1 MSRKMSQTPTFLR
14 FILESLNYRRRVHI
28 AVALGVM
35 TATAV
40 LTGALV
46 VGDSMRGS
54 LRHLAL
60 DRLQGIDE
68 ALVVPRFF
76 RAELVDEMAASHN
89 PSPPDAKNA
98 SPKIV
103 PSKITA
109 VPAILLQATLSH
121 SSGSIEENRR
131 VAGRVT
137 VLGVGPG
144 FWKDFAQAGPILSE
158 PLGGSDIVLNQPLA
172 EKLNVR
178 EGEEVVLRLPGLS
191 DIPADSALGR
201 KTGTIKSRRLRV
213 KKILPAEGL
222 GRFGL
227 YPTQQAPD
235 DAFVS
240 PETLQNMLDQPG
252 RVNAIFA
259 SVGDEGS
266 PVTAADTALL
276 TDSLHPR
283 LADYGLSI
291 KRTRLGYFNFTS
303 DQMLFDAPIERAA
316 EKAFEPLNGQP
327 TFTYLANY
335 ILAGGE
341 GNGSD
346 AAVAKIP
353 YSTIT
358 ALNLQTD
365 PPLGPFVSPSGGT
378 IKPLGDDEIILNSW
392 AADDM
397 AKQGVTLK
405 PGDPIR
411 VQYFLPESL
420 HGQTTEATATLRL
433 NAIVEMSGPA
443 ADPNLVPEVK
453 GLTDKRS
460 IADWDP
466 PFPFDASRVRSRPP
480 NDQDE
485 QYWKRYKALPK
496 AFVSL
501 ACGRRLWSSRF
512 GQTTSWRIPAQPDA
526 TVENLAERVQIDP
539 AAAGF
544 KFLPVKQIALE
555 AASGTTPFDGLFL
568 AFSFFIIASAV
579 MLVALLFKLGID
591 GQGAEIGLLLALG
604 FSRRRVRR
612 LLLAEG
618 LVVSL
623 VGGVVG
629 VIGGVI
635 YAWLMLVGMQTVW
648 LAAIVTPFLHLYVTL
663 GSLFEGFAIGVLV
676 SLATIA
682 WSLRQLRK
690 ISVRRLLAGETTPPL
705 LEESGTENGTAS
717 RARSTRLDVAT
728 FSDIADPDD
737 LSDADSP
744 LHAAWW
750 RARWAP
756 IAKQYHRRRPA
767 NWPRTLGK
775 IGLALALLLALAAI
789 VLQLHTSEAQA
800 EIFFS
805 SASLVLIAELLLIW
819 DRLRSD
825 RGSTL
830 VSGGRGALL
839 RLAVRNA
846 ARHPVRSTLTIGLM
860 AAATFLIVSMSAFR
874 LEPPA
879 HGAKMTSGDGGF
891 SLFAQTDLP
900 IYQDLNS
907 PQVRADFSLDPKSEA
922 LLAGCQIESVRVH
935 SGDDASC
942 LNLFQPRQPRIL
954 GIPQAMIDRGGFAWS
969 DSAAK
974 TAEEKKNPWLLL
986 VPPEGRVE
994 APRGRDEVEPDEN
1007 TGERPTPVVLDEAT
1021 ALYSLHLEGVGSTFH
1036 ITAANGEKVALIVVG
1051 ILQNSLFQGDVLMSE
1066 SALLRYFPATSG
1078 YRFFLVDTD
1087 DKPMAAVRNALETN
1101 LDDFGFDA
1109 EPTAERLAA
1118 FEAVQNTYLST
1129 FQSLGGLGLLLGT
1142 IGLAV
1147 VQLRSVFERRG
1158 ELALLRAAGFRR
1170 RRLAAMVMWE
1180 NAALLIAGLGAGI
1193 LAALVA
1199 IAAQLFAGSAAIP
1212 WIELSAT
1219 LVLVFV
1225 VGLAAGMIAV
1235 RATLRA
1241 PLIPAL
1247 RGE

>member
-1 MSRKMSQTPTFLR
+1 MSQTPTRLR

-40 LTGALV
+40 LAGALV

-76 RAELVDEMAASHN
+76 RAELADELGASRD
-89 PSPPDAKNA
+89 PLRPET
-98 SPKIV
+98 
-103 PSKITA
+103 KITA
-109 VPAILLQATLSH
+109 QPAILLQATLSH
-121 SSGSIEENRR
+121 SSGSNDQNRS

-137 VLGVGPG
+137 VLGVDPE
-144 FWKDFAQAGPILSE
+144 FWKTFARTGPTISKPIGSSE
-158 PLGGSDIVLNQPLA
+158 IVLNQPLA
-172 EKLNVR
+172 DKLNVKK
-178 EGEEVVLRLPGLS
+178 GDEVILRLPRPS
-191 DIPADSALGR
+191 DIPADSSLGR
-201 KTGTIKSRRLRV
+201 KKETVHSLPALRV
-213 KKILPAEGL
+213 AEILPAEGL

-227 YPTQQAPD
+227 FPTQQLPD
-235 DAFVS
+235 VAFVATS
-240 PETLQNMLDQPG
+240 TLQDALDQPG

-259 SVGDEGS
+259 SVGAEGT

-276 TDSLHPR
+276 AESLHPK
-283 LADYGLSI
+283 LTDYGLSI
-291 KRTRLGYFNFTS
+291 KPTPLGYFNFTS
-303 DQMLFDAPIERAA
+303 DRMLFDAPIERAA
-316 EKAFEPLNGQP
+316 EKVFEPLHGQA

-335 ILAGGE
+335 ILAGGDGKN
-341 GNGSD
+341 GN
-346 AAVAKIP
+346 ARVAKIP

-358 ALNLQTD
+358 ALNLRTD
-365 PPLGPFVSPSGGT
+365 PPLGPFRTPAGDT
-378 IKPLGDDEIILNSW
+378 IGPLSDDEIILNSW

-397 AKQGVTLK
+397 AKQGVPLK
-405 PGDPIR
+405 PGDPIPI
-411 VQYFLPESL
+411 QYFLPESL
-420 HGQTTEATATLRL
+420 DGHTVEATETLRL
-433 NAIVEMSGPA
+433 KAIVEMSGPA
-443 ADPNLVPEVK
+443 ADPDLVPEVK
-453 GLTDKRS
+453 GLTDRKS

-466 PFPFDASRVRSRPP
+466 PFPFDRSRVRTRPP

-485 QYWKRYKALPK
+485 QYWKSYKIRPK

-501 ACGRRLWSSRF
+501 ACGQRLWSSRF
-512 GQTTSWRIPAQPDA
+512 GQTTSWRIPDKPGLTDD
-526 TVENLAERVQIDP
+526 NLADRLQIDP
-539 AAAGF
+539 AAEGF
-544 KFLPVKQIALE
+544 KFLPVKQLALE
-555 AASGTTPFDGLFL
+555 AASGTTPFDELFFW
-568 AFSFFIIASAV
+568 FSFFIIASAV

-604 FSRRRVRR
+604 FSRRGVRW

-618 LVVSL
+618 AIVSL
-623 VGGVVG
+623 AGALAG
-629 VIGGVI
+629 VIGGVL
-635 YAWLMLVGMQTVW
+635 YAWLMLVGLQTVW
-648 LAAIVTPFLHLYVTL
+648 LAAVVTPFLHLYVTP
-663 GSLFEGFAIGVLV
+663 GSVAEGFLIGVLV

-682 WSLRQLRK
+682 LSLRQLRGM
-690 ISVRRLLAGETTPPL
+690 SVRQLLAGETTPSSF
-705 LEESGTENGTAS
+705 ERSDERS
-717 RARSTRLDVAT
+717 RARSKRFDVAI
-728 FSDIADPDD
+728 SPDVADPDD

-756 IAKQYHRRRPA
+756 VVKQYDRWRPA
-767 NWPRTLGK
+767 NWPRALGK
-775 IGLALALLLALAAI
+775 SGLALALLLALFAI

-805 SASLVLIAELLLIW
+805 SAALVLVAEMLLIW

-830 VSGGRGALL
+830 VSSGRWALV
-839 RLAVRNA
+839 RLAVRNS

-874 LEPPA
+874 LAPPA
-879 HGAKMTSGDGGF
+879 HVPKLASGDGGF
-891 SLFAQTDLP
+891 SLFAETDLP
-900 IYQDLNS
+900 VYQDLNS
-907 PQVRADFSLDPKSEA
+907 PGGRADLVVDEKYEPLFAGSQIVSL
-922 LLAGCQIESVRVH
+922 RVH

-954 GIPQAMIDRGGFAWS
+954 GIPRAMIDRGGFAWS
-969 DSAAK
+969 ASAAT

-986 VPPEGRVE
+986 NASEELG
-994 APRGRDEVEPDEN
+994 
-1007 TGERPTPVVLDEAT
+1007 PTPVVLDEAT
-1021 ALYSLHLEGVGSTFH
+1021 AAYSLHLHGIGSKFD
-1036 ITAANGEKVALIVVG
+1036 IIAADGQKAPLVVVG
-1051 ILQNSLFQGDVLMSE
+1051 LLQNSLFQGDVLMSE
-1066 SALLRYFPATSG
+1066 GALLRYFPGTG
-1078 YRFFLVDTD
+1078 GFRFFLIDTRD
-1087 DKPMAAVRNALETN
+1087 RPVAAVRGAMETS
-1101 LDDFGFDA
+1101 LSDFGFDA
-1109 EPTAERLAA
+1109 EPTADRLAA
-1118 FEAVQNTYLST
+1118 FAAVQNTYLST

-1170 RRLAAMVMWE
+1170 RRLAMMVMWE
-1180 NAALLIAGLGAGI
+1180 NAALLVGGLGAGL

-1199 IAAQLFAGSAAIP
+1199 IAAQLFAGSAAVP
-1212 WIELSAT
+1212 WVELLAT
-1219 LVLVFV
+1219 LALVLV
-1225 VGLAAGMIAV
+1225 VGLAAGTIAV

>member
-1 MSRKMSQTPTFLR
+1 MSQTPNVFRL
-14 FILESLNYRRRVHI
+14 ILESLNHRRRVHI
-28 AVALGVM
+28 AVALGVL

-76 RAELVDEMAASHN
+76 RAELAAEVAAN
-89 PSPPDAKNA
+89 ARRDPSTPPETKFVAL
-98 SPKIV
+98 
-103 PSKITA
+103 
-109 VPAILLQATLSH
+109 PAILLQATLSH
-121 SSGSIEENRR
+121 ASGSNDASRR

-137 VLGVGPG
+137 VLGVGAE
-144 FWKDFAQAGPILSE
+144 FWKEFAQAGPVISK
-158 PLGGSDIVLNQPLA
+158 PLGSSEIVLNQPLA
-172 EKLNVR
+172 DKLNVH
-178 EGEEVVLRLPGLS
+178 EGDEVILRLPRSS

-201 KTGTIKSRRLRV
+201 KKETVRSLPALRV
-213 KKILPAEGL
+213 VQILPADGL

-227 YPTQQAPD
+227 YPTQQLPD
-235 DAFVS
+235 DAFVA
-240 PETLQNMLDQPG
+240 PETLQNALDQPG

-259 SVGDEGS
+259 ASTPAKATSAGG
-266 PVTAADTALL
+266 ADFSILNR
-276 TDSLHPR
+276 SLEPK

-291 KRTRLGYFNFTS
+291 KRVGLVPDDYFNFTS
-303 DQMLFDAPIERAA
+303 DRMLIDAPIEQAA
-316 EKAFEPLNGQP
+316 EETFEPLNGQA

-335 ILAGGE
+335 ILAGGRE
-341 GNGSD
+341 GDAKAAPANAGD

-353 YSTIT
+353 YSTVA
-358 ALNLQTD
+358 ALDLRTV
-365 PPLGPFVSPSGGT
+365 PPLGPFLTPAGET
-378 IKPLGDDEIILNSW
+378 IKPLDDDQIVLNSW

-397 AKQGVTLK
+397 ARQGVRLK

-411 VQYFLPESL
+411 LQYFLPESL
-420 HGQTTEATATLRL
+420 HGESVEATATLRL
-433 NAIVEMSGPA
+433 KAMVELAGAA
-443 ADPNLVPEVK
+443 ADPNLVPELK
-453 GLTDKRS
+453 GLTDRKS
-460 IADWDP
+460 IANWDP
-466 PFPFDASRVRSRPP
+466 PFRFYPDRVRSRPP

-485 QYWKRYKALPK
+485 QYWKRYKATPK

-501 ACGRRLWSSRF
+501 ACGRKLWSSRF
-512 GQTTSWRIPAQPDA
+512 GQTTSWRIPARPGMTLD
-526 TVENLAERVQIDP
+526 NLADRLRIDP
-539 AAAGF
+539 AAQGF
-544 KFLPVKQIALE
+544 RFLPLKQLALE
-555 AASGTTPFDGLFL
+555 AASGTTPFDGLFM

-604 FSRRRVRR
+604 FSRRKVRW

-618 LVVSL
+618 SMVSL
-623 VGGVVG
+623 AGAAAG
-629 VIGGVI
+629 VIGGVF
-635 YAWLMLVGMQTVW
+635 YAWLMLVGLRTIW
-648 LAAIVTPFLHLYVTL
+648 LAAVVTPFLHLYATA

-690 ISVRRLLAGETTPPL
+690 ITVRRLLAGETNPPV
-705 LEESGTENGTAS
+705 EVVRPAGGTL
-717 RARSTRLDVAT
+717 STE
-728 FSDIADPDD
+728 IADAE
-737 LSDADSP
+737 DALDAADAESP
-744 LHAAWW
+744 LRAAWW
-750 RARWAP
+750 RARMAP
-756 IAKQYHRRRPA
+756 VVERYRRWRPA
-767 NWPRTLGK
+767 NWPRFLGTV
-775 IGLALALLLALAAI
+775 GLGLALLLALSAI
-789 VLQLHTSEAQA
+789 VLQLRTSEAQA

-805 SASLVLIAELLLIW
+805 SAALVLIAELLLIW

-830 VSGGRGALL
+830 VSAGRGALA
-839 RLAVRNA
+839 RLAMRNA

-879 HGAKMTSGDGGF
+879 HGPRLGSGDGGF
-891 SLFAQTDLP
+891 SLLADTDLP

-907 PQVRADFSLDPKSEA
+907 PEGRTELGFDEKSEA
-922 LLAGCQIESVRVH
+922 LLAKGQILSLRVH
-935 SGDDASC
+935 AGDDASC

-954 GIPQAMIDRGGFAWS
+954 GIPQAMIQRGGFAWS
-969 DSAAK
+969 GSSAE

-986 VPPEGRVE
+986 DPPQGTKRSSDGADVD
-994 APRGRDEVEPDEN
+994 GLV
-1007 TGERPTPVVLDEAT
+1007 PVVLDEAT
-1021 ALYSLHLEGVGSTFH
+1021 ALYSLHLGGIGSRFD
-1036 ITAANGEKVALIVVG
+1036 ITAADGQRVPLIVVG
-1051 ILQNSLFQGDVLMSE
+1051 LLQNSLFQGDVLMSE
-1066 SALLRYFPATSG
+1066 AALLRFFPGTSG
-1078 YRFFLVDTD
+1078 YRFFLVDTGGE
-1087 DKPMAAVRNALETN
+1087 PMPAVRDALESN
-1101 LDDFGFDA
+1101 LDDYGFDA

-1118 FEAVQNTYLST
+1118 FMAVQNTYLST

-1180 NAALLIAGLGAGI
+1180 NASLLIGGLGAGVI
-1193 LAALVA
+1193 AALVA

-1212 WIELSAT
+1212 WIELLAT
-1219 LVLVFV
+1219 LAAVLI
-1225 VGLAAGMIAV
+1225 VGLAAGMMAV

-1247 RGE
+1247 RGD